1 MFINNYQNDL
11 WMRDDALLR
20 AGAVDAQQ
28 ADAAGRAAVRP
39 RVELGAAAA
48 GRAGRVPADA
58 ARLPEDA
65 GVDSYKDITP
75 RVAATY
81 DLFGNGKT
89 AIKANIGKYL
99 ESTITASNYG
109 IANPTSRIA
118 QNVTRNWTDSNR
130 NFVADCDLLN
140 PAAQDL
146 SATRRRRLRRVLQP
160 ATSAR
165 TSSATRSIR
174 RS

>member
-1 MFINNYQNDL
+1 MFINKYQNDL
-11 WMRDDALLR
+11 WMRDDAFYVQEQWTRSKLTLQGGLR
-20 AGAVDAQQ
+20 FDRAWSYSPPQQ
-28 ADAAGRAAVRP
+28 EGPSVF
-39 RVELGAAAA
+39 
-48 GRAGRVPADA
+48 
-58 ARLPEDA
+58 LPTPLIYPETP
-65 GVDSYKDITP
+65 GVDSYKDLTP

-140 PAAQDL
+140 PVAQDL
-146 SATRRRRLRRVLQP
+146 SGARR
-160 ATSAR
+160 
-165 TSSATRSIR
+165 
-174 RS
+174 